1 MWFSCS
7 SVWHLQSSSCG
18 SEREQAPRRDTDVRV
33 CVTARRLDH
42 SRVRSPQVRP
52 PAGEQDESRD
62 HRTEVGQ
69 LINLVLGG
77 HDPVA
82 RASTIALFISTTF
95 SMISSCAFY
104 AIEIDKMSASD

>member
-1 MWFSCS
+1 M
-7 SVWHLQSSSCG
+7 
-18 SEREQAPRRDTDVRV
+18 

-62 HRTEVGQ
+62 HRAEIGQ

-77 HDPVA
+77 HDPAA
-82 RASTIALFISTTF
+82 RASTIGVFISLTF
-95 SMISSCAFY
+95 AMISSCAQY
-104 AIEIDKMSASD
+104 AIEIDKMSASDA

>member
-1 MWFSCS
+1 M
-7 SVWHLQSSSCG
+7 
-18 SEREQAPRRDTDVRV
+18 
-33 CVTARRLDH
+33 TARRLDH

-62 HRTEVGQ
+62 HRTEISQ

-82 RASTIALFISTTF
+82 RASTIGVFISLTF
-95 SMISSCAFY
+95 GMISSCAFY
-104 AIEIDKMSASD
+104 AIEIDKTDA

>member
-1 MWFSCS
+1 M
-7 SVWHLQSSSCG
+7 
-18 SEREQAPRRDTDVRV
+18 
-33 CVTARRLDH
+33 TARRLDH

-62 HRTEVGQ
+62 HRAEIGQ

-95 SMISSCAFY
+95 AMISSCAQY
-104 AIEIDKMSASD
+104 AIEIDKMSASDA

>member
-1 MWFSCS
+1 M
-7 SVWHLQSSSCG
+7 
-18 SEREQAPRRDTDVRV
+18 
-33 CVTARRLDH
+33 
-42 SRVRSPQVRP
+42 RP

-62 HRTEVGQ
+62 HRAEIGQ

-82 RASTIALFISTTF
+82 RASTIALFISCTF

-104 AIEIDKMSASD
+104 AIEIHKTSASDSDQDSDAWVSLTIALFISVTFLMISSCAQNAIEIHKMSASD

>member
-1 MWFSCS
+1 M
-7 SVWHLQSSSCG
+7 
-18 SEREQAPRRDTDVRV
+18 
-33 CVTARRLDH
+33 
-42 SRVRSPQVRP
+42 RP

-62 HRTEVGQ
+62 HRAEIGQ

-82 RASTIALFISTTF
+82 RASTIGVFISVTF
-95 SMISSCAFY
+95 SMISSCAIY